1 MGGVSGVNSLHYIL
15 LCGVAALRLA
25 EAPGRSGLV
34 ASSRYKEFVF
44 TAYFVMPD
52 IRNCCAVLVSSDR
65 CVGRPAVGRIGVE
78 VEGVMKVWRG
88 V

>member
-52 IRNCCAVLVSSDR
+52 IRNCCAVFVSL
-65 CVGRPAVGRIGVE
+65 RPHPMRT
-78 VEGVMKVWRG
+78 RG
-88 V
+88 SEEWMM